1 MIQTIVFDMGGVL
14 IAWDPPMLVKQL
26 GLAPD
31 EEKLILREVFGSAE
45 WAMQDRGVV
54 PPEEIIKR
62 MCKRLPEKLHAAAA
76 QCVNG
81 WWEFP
86 FSPIPGI
93 DALLQELH
101 TNGYTLY
108 VLSNA
113 SRALHG
119 YFPRLP
125 GADVFSGHVVSADWG
140 ILKPDR
146 ALSRILLDSFDLNP
160 EECYFVDDNPLNVEA
175 AMTLGMQGSVFDQDV
190 TRLRK
195 ELKEA
200 SVRVA
205 L

>member
-1 MIQTIVFDMGGVL
+1 MWHN
-14 IAWDPPMLVKQL
+14 IA
-26 GLAPD
+26 
-31 EEKLILREVFGSAE
+31 SADHSF
-45 WAMQDRGVV
+45 W
-54 PPEEIIKR
+54 
-62 MCKRLPEKLHAAAA
+62 
-76 QCVNG
+76 
-81 WWEFP
+81 
-86 FSPIPGI
+86 
-93 DALLQELH
+93 
-101 TNGYTLY
+101 
-108 VLSNA
+108 
-113 SRALHG
+113 LHG

-146 ALSRILLDSFDLNP
+146 ALYRILLDSFDLNP